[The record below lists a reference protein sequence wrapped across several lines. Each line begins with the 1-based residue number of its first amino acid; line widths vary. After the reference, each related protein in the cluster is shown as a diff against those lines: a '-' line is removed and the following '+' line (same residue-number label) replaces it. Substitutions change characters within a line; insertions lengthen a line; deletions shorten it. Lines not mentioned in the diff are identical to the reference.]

1 MVYHN
6 RWDPPGHQ
14 TKTKGDQPI
23 NTTTDS
29 QHHQECEDQEGNQ
42 PEGTRAIDEASNIRG
57 IKKISGI
64 KDSQDAKSSKITF
77 NLEDGDNAS
86 TDNIT
91 MRLAQTQFRTYRE
104 HEQLGQPASNATLKW
119 NLQQTTDAKDQRGFH
134 QAKKDV
140 SHTNHSG
147 YLHRHNY
154 VQKGVEVLYHPQ
166 KRLRGSRDN
175 DREEAAEQ
183 AATQTNISTENTNT
197 HTTRPDIQL
206 MEHPSRVEFERY
218 ANRNHG
224 KHIVVLNIQR
234 HMPYQKN

>member
-1 MVYHN
+1 MPSERSQSKKYPTTVAEDATNKGFPAYRDTPTDDNSATPKQSTASKHRSGTEGHTNSNRMVYHN
-6 RWDPPGHQ
+6 RWDPQGHQ

-29 QHHQECEDQEGNQ
+29 QHHQECKDQEGNQ

-91 MRLAQTQFRTYRE
+91 MRLAQTRFRTYRE

-119 NLQQTTDAKDQRGFH
+119 DPQQTMDAEDQCDFLAHKSFRSST
-134 QAKKDV
+134 QA
-140 SHTNHSG
+140 
-147 YLHRHNY
+147 
-154 VQKGVEVLYHPQ
+154 
-166 KRLRGSRDN
+166 
-175 DREEAAEQ
+175 
-183 AATQTNISTENTNT
+183 
-197 HTTRPDIQL
+197 
-206 MEHPSRVEFERY
+206 
-218 ANRNHG
+218 
-224 KHIVVLNIQR
+224 
-234 HMPYQKN
+234 